1 MPVPAPDMPGMLKFF
16 IILRGTMSMP
26 KETDGA
32 MKEMESMGAMIW
44 GLFILLVTVVL
55 ERESFFS

>member
-1 MPVPAPDMPGMLKFF
+1 
-16 IILRGTMSMP
+16 
-26 KETDGA
+26 

-55 ERESFFS
+55 ERERFFS

>member
-1 MPVPAPDMPGMLKFF
+1 
-16 IILRGTMSMP
+16 
-26 KETDGA
+26 
-32 MKEMESMGAMIW
+32 MKEMESVGAMIW

>member
-1 MPVPAPDMPGMLKFF
+1 
-16 IILRGTMSMP
+16 
-26 KETDGA
+26 

-55 ERESFFS
+55 ERESFFP

>member
-1 MPVPAPDMPGMLKFF
+1 MVHNLVLHSSVCRKKD
-16 IILRGTMSMP
+16 
-26 KETDGA
+26 TDCA
-32 MKEMESMGAMIW
+32 MQAMESMGAMIW

>member
-1 MPVPAPDMPGMLKFF
+1 MPGISGMLKFF

-26 KETDGA
+26 KERNRLSNEGDG
-32 MKEMESMGAMIW
+32 KHGRDDL

>member
-1 MPVPAPDMPGMLKFF
+1 
-16 IILRGTMSMP
+16 
-26 KETDGA
+26 
-32 MKEMESMGAMIW
+32 MKEAENMGAIIW

>member
-1 MPVPAPDMPGMLKFF
+1 
-16 IILRGTMSMP
+16 
-26 KETDGA
+26 
-32 MKEMESMGAMIW
+32 MKEMESMGTVIW

>member
-1 MPVPAPDMPGMLKFF
+1 
-16 IILRGTMSMP
+16 
-26 KETDGA
+26 
-32 MKEMESMGAMIW
+32 MKEMERMGTVIW

>member
-1 MPVPAPDMPGMLKFF
+1 
-16 IILRGTMSMP
+16 
-26 KETDGA
+26 

-55 ERESFFS
+55 ERESFFF

>member
-1 MPVPAPDMPGMLKFF
+1 
-16 IILRGTMSMP
+16 
-26 KETDGA
+26 

-44 GLFILLVTVVL
+44 GPFILLLTVVL

>member
-1 MPVPAPDMPGMLKFF
+1 
-16 IILRGTMSMP
+16 
-26 KETDGA
+26 

-44 GLFILLVTVVL
+44 GLFILLLTVVL

>member
-1 MPVPAPDMPGMLKFF
+1 
-16 IILRGTMSMP
+16 
-26 KETDGA
+26 

>member
-1 MPVPAPDMPGMLKFF
+1 
-16 IILRGTMSMP
+16 
-26 KETDGA
+26 
-32 MKEMESMGAMIW
+32 MKEMESMGSMIW

>member
-1 MPVPAPDMPGMLKFF
+1 
-16 IILRGTMSMP
+16 
-26 KETDGA
+26 
-32 MKEMESMGAMIW
+32 MKEMESMGAVIW

>member
-1 MPVPAPDMPGMLKFF
+1 
-16 IILRGTMSMP
+16 
-26 KETDGA
+26 
-32 MKEMESMGAMIW
+32 MKELESMGAMIW

>member
-1 MPVPAPDMPGMLKFF
+1 
-16 IILRGTMSMP
+16 
-26 KETDGA
+26 
-32 MKEMESMGAMIW
+32 MKEMESMGALIW

>member
-1 MPVPAPDMPGMLKFF
+1 
-16 IILRGTMSMP
+16 
-26 KETDGA
+26 
-32 MKEMESMGAMIW
+32 MKEMGSMGAMIW

>member
-1 MPVPAPDMPGMLKFF
+1 
-16 IILRGTMSMP
+16 
-26 KETDGA
+26 

-55 ERESFFS
+55 DRESFFS

>member
-1 MPVPAPDMPGMLKFF
+1 
-16 IILRGTMSMP
+16 
-26 KETDGA
+26 
-32 MKEMESMGAMIW
+32 MKEMESMRAMIW